1 MPLSLADSAKL
12 IARGADR
19 DTLAACAAATA
30 ATLAA
35 CCLHKAECCGSR
47 NDSSRPSRFTSVR
60 LLEAPSGTGCRTP
73 PAACDKPLG
82 LLGRRIITHL
92 RPFLNR
98 APLPRGGYMV
108 RQRVNTFNTHQN
120 RQTLSR
126 PIDRT
131 HKCGDARFVEILL
144 RVRVLRARTARW
156 YCRSSARSMSYKR
169 TLAFAGSMRLGPSAQ
184 VRADCITGGR
194 VRVQMPC
201 GLHVMAID
209 IGSIAWMTLV
219 SMRVLDGFMRHGA
232 SCVRCRTRLAMA
244 AKEEARRLRCRS
256 LLSPPRL
263 LWLCVLD

>member
-19 DTLAACAAATA
+19 DALAACAAAAA

-82 LLGRRIITHL
+82 LLGRRIITYL

-98 APLPRGGYMV
+98 VPLPRGGYMV
-108 RQRVNTFNTHQN
+108 GQRVNTFNTHQN

-126 PIDRT
+126 PIVPYTTSAETR
-131 HKCGDARFVEILL
+131 GSSRFCC
-144 RVRVLRARTARW
+144 A
-156 YCRSSARSMSYKR
+156 
-169 TLAFAGSMRLGPSAQ
+169 
-184 VRADCITGGR
+184 
-194 VRVQMPC
+194 
-201 GLHVMAID
+201 
-209 IGSIAWMTLV
+209 
-219 SMRVLDGFMRHGA
+219 
-232 SCVRCRTRLAMA
+232 
-244 AKEEARRLRCRS
+244 
-256 LLSPPRL
+256 
-263 LWLCVLD
+263 